1 MRVYSLLPVLGRLC
15 WSHVG
20 TTTLIPHM
28 FCFFFFLSL
37 LPKISEILFFFL
49 FPFPLSKAIQYR
61 AERHLEKGLPIW
73 LAKVFLE
80 LRNKHKNN
88 QIKKRTIQKSV
99 LDAFC
104 PPMPRNTA
112 KANSVYPKKKETN
125 NCSLQCQ
132 ALGLEKARAVS
143 IASTIPAFPGGICW
157 CQSNKKKIKV

>member
-1 MRVYSLLPVLGRLC
+1 MRVLFFAPSAGQTLLEPCGDNNPHS
-15 WSHVG
+15 SHV
-20 TTTLIPHM
+20 L
-28 FCFFFFLSL
+28 FFFFLSL

-104 PPMPRNTA
+104 PPMLRNTA

-132 ALGLEKARAVS
+132 ALGLEKAGAVS